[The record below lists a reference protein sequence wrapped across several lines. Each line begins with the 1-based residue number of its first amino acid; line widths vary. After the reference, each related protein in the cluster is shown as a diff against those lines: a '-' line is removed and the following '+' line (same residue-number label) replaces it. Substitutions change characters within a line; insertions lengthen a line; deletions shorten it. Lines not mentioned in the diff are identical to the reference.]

1 MNELLIKLL
10 LNKDN
15 LLLFLEVL
23 LNILSIEKT
32 EEITQFF

>member
-1 MNELLIKLL
+1 MNDLLIKLL

-15 LLLFLEVL
+15 ILMFLEVL

-32 EEITQFF
+32 E